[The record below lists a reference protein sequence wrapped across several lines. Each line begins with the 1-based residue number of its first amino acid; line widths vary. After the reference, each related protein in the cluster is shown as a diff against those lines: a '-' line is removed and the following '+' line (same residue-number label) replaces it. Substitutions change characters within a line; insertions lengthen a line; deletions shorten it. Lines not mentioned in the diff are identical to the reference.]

1 MYSKGFAL
9 FSSGGVNQGHEEV
22 SDVGA
27 VFGFEEVGVL
37 SVQYRL
43 WVQLF

>member
-27 VFGFEEVGVL
+27 VFGFEEGVFRCPPQ
-37 SVQYRL
+37 SPRL
-43 WVQLF
+43 